1 MNRNFSREVEN
12 NMVNVLDIVED
23 EYIHPG
29 TRMCAG
35 CAMALIYRF
44 ALKALGPKTILTV
57 PASCLTV
64 LHGMQGFCT
73 TKVSV
78 LHTPFA
84 TTGAAASGIVS
95 SLEEKGLADEIC
107 VVAFAGDG
115 GTTDIGI
122 QSLSGAAERG
132 TNFIYACYDNE
143 AYMNT
148 GVQRSGSTP
157 LGAFTATT
165 PGGKTRAKKNMPK
178 ILEAHG
184 ISYVATAN
192 GSYPLDLY
200 EKFKKARDIKGTRY
214 IHILSACPPGW
225 GYDPKDTI
233 RIGRLANDTGFW
245 PLYEII
251 NGKFVLSQS
260 SKKFLDPSKRKPI
273 EQYLNAQKRFTKISK
288 EDIEAY
294 SQYIEDQWKEIKRR
308 LENQ

>member
-1 MNRNFSREVEN
+1 
-12 NMVNVLDIVED
+12 MVNVMDVREEEFI
-23 EYIHPG
+23 YPG
-29 TRMCAG
+29 TRMCSG
-35 CAMALIYRF
+35 CAMALIYRI
-44 ALKALGPKTILTV
+44 ALKALGPKTIITV

-84 TTGAAASGIVS
+84 TTGASASGIVA

-115 GTTDIGI
+115 GTADIGI
-122 QSLSGAAERG
+122 QALSGAVERG

-165 PGGKTRAKKNMPK
+165 PGGKIRPKKNMPK

-184 ISYVATAN
+184 IPYVATAN

-200 EKFKKARDIKGTRY
+200 EKFQKAREIKGSKY

-233 RIGRLANDTGFW
+233 KLGKLANDTGFW

-251 NGKFVLSQS
+251 NGELIISKD
-260 SKKFLDPSKRKPI
+260 SKKYLDPSKRKPI
-273 EQYLNAQKRFTKISK
+273 EDYFKAQKRFNNISQD
-288 EDIEAY
+288 EIEVY
-294 SQYIEDQWKEIKRR
+294 RRYIDDLWDDFKRR
-308 LENQ
+308 LESQ

>member
-1 MNRNFSREVEN
+1 MKLMDV
-12 NMVNVLDIVED
+12 ID
-23 EYIHPG
+23 EEFINPG

-35 CAMALIYRF
+35 CAMQLIYRF
-44 ALKALGPKTILTV
+44 ALKALGPDTILTV

-64 LHGMQGFCT
+64 LHGMQGFCS
-73 TKVSV
+73 TKLSV

-84 TTGAAASGIVS
+84 TTGAAASGIVA
-95 SLEEKGLADEIC
+95 SLEEKGLSDKIC

-115 GTTDIGI
+115 GTADIGI
-122 QSLSGAAERG
+122 QALSGAAERG

-165 PGGKTRAKKNMPK
+165 PGGKVRPKKNMPM

-184 ISYVATAN
+184 IAYVATAN

-200 EKFKKARDIKGTRY
+200 EKFKRAREIKGTRY

-233 RIGRLANDTGFW
+233 ILGRLATETGFW
-245 PLYEII
+245 PLYEVI
-251 NGKFVLSQS
+251 NGKFNLSKP
-260 SKKFLDPSKRKPI
+260 SKKYLDKTKRKPI
-273 EQYLNAQKRFTKISK
+273 EEYFKSQRRFRDSSQKEIDTYNQYLDDLWIKINK
-288 EDIEAY
+288 
-294 SQYIEDQWKEIKRR
+294 R
-308 LENQ
+308 LEE

>member
-1 MNRNFSREVEN
+1 
-12 NMVNVLDIVED
+12 MVNIMDVNEE
-23 EYIHPG
+23 EYIYPG
-29 TRMCAG
+29 TRMCSG

-84 TTGAAASGIVS
+84 TTGASASGIVA
-95 SLEEKGLADEIC
+95 SLEEKGLADDIC

-115 GTTDIGI
+115 GTADIGI
-122 QSLSGAAERG
+122 QALSGAVERG

-157 LGAFTATT
+157 FGASTATT
-165 PGGKTRAKKNMPK
+165 PGGKIRPKKNMPK

-184 ISYVATAN
+184 IAYVATAN

-200 EKFKKARDIKGTRY
+200 EKFQKARNINGSKY

-225 GYDPKDTI
+225 GYDPKDSI
-233 RIGRLANDTGFW
+233 KIGRLATETGFW

-251 NGKFVLSQS
+251 NGKLTLSKE
-260 SKKFLDPSKRKPI
+260 SKKHLDPSKRKPI
-273 EQYLNAQKRFTKISK
+273 AEYLKAQKRFKHLTDK
-288 EDIEAY
+288 EIEKY
-294 SQYIEDQWKEIKRR
+294 EKYIEDIWKELKMRV
-308 LENQ
+308 ESQ